1 MVDHR
6 RGHGDDES
14 SPDLAR
20 CSRESTRRGAEVS
33 ILFILIPVSLCLGLV
48 GLAAF
53 FWSLQSGQFEDLDG
67 DGQRILFDEDAPLP
81 SSDISA
87 KETTR

>member
-1 MVDHR
+1 M
-6 RGHGDDES
+6 
-14 SPDLAR
+14 
-20 CSRESTRRGAEVS
+20 S
-33 ILFILIPVSLCLGLV
+33 ILFLLIPVSLCLGIV

-53 FWSLQSGQFEDLDG
+53 FWSLHNGQFEDLDG

-81 SSDISA
+81 SCHEVR